1 MGQTNQRYNVKS
13 KYSLY
18 CHMFKTTP
26 KKMRALLHRYFGT
39 PEYIRLM
46 SIDEFYA
53 RRDGRLFNGR
63 DPRPYIDICMDLE
76 LKKPRYEK
84 MLEIHESGLFPLI
97 LESDEEWAKDNPGII
112 AEKLRIWNDIL
123 IAKRL
128 RIAGARK
135 VYELAPEIYDE

>member
-1 MGQTNQRYNVKS
+1 
-13 KYSLY
+13 
-18 CHMFKTTP
+18 
-26 KKMRALLHRYFGT
+26 
-39 PEYIRLM
+39 
-46 SIDEFYA
+46 
-53 RRDGRLFNGR
+53 
-63 DPRPYIDICMDLE
+63 MDLE